1 MARRTPTTVSDF
13 YCTQCGKQGIMIPRK
28 VNAQREAG
36 HLKKMYCLHCKQEHN
51 FVEIRPFGM
60 EYRYEDF
67 LLEFE
72 KIITLNPISLSFS
85 IKSFRYS
92 IIVLPLI

>member
-72 KIITLNPISLSFS
+72 NGNFGTDGLRKEEWKQFKRRFYNE
-85 IKSFRYS
+85 
-92 IIVLPLI
+92 

>member
-36 HLKKMYCLHCKQEHN
+36 HLKRMYCLHCRQEHN

-72 KIITLNPISLSFS
+72 NGNFGADGLRKEEWKQFKRRFYNE
-85 IKSFRYS
+85 
-92 IIVLPLI
+92 

>member
-36 HLKKMYCLHCKQEHN
+36 HLKRMYCLHCKQEHN

-72 KIITLNPISLSFS
+72 NGNFGEDGLRKEAWKQFKRRFYNE
-85 IKSFRYS
+85 
-92 IIVLPLI
+92 